1 MAELIIHNLTE
12 TGVTVISC
20 TAKQLLYGNFEQTEL
35 NGQLKIPEY
44 QRPYVWKKKQLKK
57 LVSDLNLFYNDYH
70 ADLPLYYLGSIIIH
84 KNEDT
89 LNIIDGQQ
97 RLTTLALL
105 DYHINKRQ
113 HEIEY
118 SSPKSIKQIDENYQ
132 LLNNNEIVINELNLD
147 LLNVTLVITT
157 SEDDA
162 YTFFETQNTGGKRLS
177 GSDIVKAHHLR
188 AVKGNG
194 AIANKAMQWES
205 KNIKSIDEV
214 IGLLSKSRYWNS
226 LNWKSYPSFRHT
238 TAIKNIIV
246 EDFTEKTI
254 STDKPIS
261 FYQTEVLESNFQKST
276 KKSSSL
282 KALRQPLYNGSH
294 FIEYVSDYVDIYEDL
309 FLTKNNYQIDERF
322 YELNYK
328 LITGNNG
335 TVFLKE
341 LFQLIVLAYVSKF
354 GLENL
359 FEFSLWAFRAVYA
372 TRVIKRRTVREDSI
386 EKLVRE
392 EFFLD
397 KILNC
402 FTHQEAINQLKNYSY
417 TFNSENCETNKVKG
431 RYIMSLGNYFPA
443 FSNGIVTENFD
454 TKLKKAI
461 HGKF

>member
-1 MAELIIHNLTE
+1 MEIK
-12 TGVTVISC
+12 VVSC
-20 TAKQLLYGNFEQTEL
+20 TLQELLNSNNAVIPNTDIK
-35 NGQLKIPEY
+35 GQLCIPEY
-44 QRPYVWKKKQLKK
+44 QRPYIWKKKQLKK

-70 ADLPLYYLGSIIIH
+70 PDLPLYYLGSIIIH

-113 HEIEY
+113 YEIEY
-118 SSPKSIKQIDENYQ
+118 SSPKSIRQIDENYQ
-132 LLNNNEIVINELNLD
+132 LLINNEIVINELNLD
-147 LLNVTLVITT
+147 LLNVTLVITA

-214 IGLLSKSRYWNS
+214 IGLLSKSRYWNY
-226 LNWKSYPSFRHT
+226 LNWKSYPSFRHA
-238 TAIKNIIV
+238 TAIKNSIV

-254 STDKPIS
+254 STPKPIS
-261 FYQTEVLESNFQKST
+261 FYQTEVLESNFQQST
-276 KKSSSL
+276 KRSSPL
-282 KALRQPLYNGSH
+282 KAMRQPLYNGSH
-294 FIEYVSDYVDIYEDL
+294 FIEYLSDYVDIYEDL
-309 FLTKNNYQIDERF
+309 FLTNNNYRIDERF
-322 YELNYK
+322 YELRNK

-341 LFQLIVLAYVSKF
+341 LFQLLVLAFVSKF

-372 TRVIKRRTVREDSI
+372 TRVINRRTVREDSI
-386 EKLVRE
+386 EKLVRDE
-392 EFFLD
+392 LFLD

-402 FTHQEAINQLKNYSY
+402 FTHQDAINQLKKYSY
-417 TFNSENCETNKVKG
+417 SFNSENCETNKVKG

-454 TKLKKAI
+454 TTLKKAI